1 MLVHFPG
8 YANAHVSSYE
18 YTLLGSSTRVVAVKR
33 EAIYRRSKETCGMD
47 SKVVSKESNRRRGI
61 ECVILDSRAFNGIY
75 KHSPIYKAAT
85 GQ

>member
-1 MLVHFPG
+1 
-8 YANAHVSSYE
+8 
-18 YTLLGSSTRVVAVKR
+18 
-33 EAIYRRSKETCGMD
+33 MD